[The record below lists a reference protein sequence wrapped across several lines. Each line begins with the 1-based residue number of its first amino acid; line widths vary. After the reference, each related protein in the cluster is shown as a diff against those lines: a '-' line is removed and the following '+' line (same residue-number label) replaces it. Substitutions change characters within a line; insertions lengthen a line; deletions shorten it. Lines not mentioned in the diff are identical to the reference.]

1 MRWDAGSHTNGD
13 SVGSVYQKVGD
24 SYRKHYRFFLGLV
37 EVRHKVHNVL
47 IQIFQKNL
55 LGQLL
60 KASFCVSHGCGSI
73 SLNRAEVSMS
83 VYQCAALLEFLCHN
97 YKGIINGAVSMR
109 MIFTHGISNDT
120 GTFTVRAVV
129 ADTELIHIVKGTALY
144 RLQSVT
150 YIRQCSGND
159 NAHGVVDI

>member
-1 MRWDAGSHTNGD
+1 MRWDAGGHTYSN
-13 SVGSVYQKVGD
+13 SVGSVYQKVRD

-47 IQIFQKNL
+47 IKIFQKNL

-60 KASFCVSHGCGSI
+60 KTCLCVSHGCGSV
-73 SLNRAEVSMS
+73 SLNGTKVSMS
-83 VYQCAALLEFLCHN
+83 VNQCTTFLKFLRHD
-97 YKGIINGAVSMR
+97 YKSIINRTVTVR
-109 MIFTHGISNDT
+109 MIFTHGISYDT

-129 ADTELIHIVKGTALY
+129 TDAQLIHIVKGPALY

-150 YIRQCSGND
+150 YIRQRSGND
-159 NAHGVVDI
+159 NAHGVIDI

>member
-1 MRWDAGSHTNGD
+1 MRWDAGGHTYSD
-13 SVGSVYQKVGD
+13 SVGSVYQKVRD

-37 EVRHKVHNVL
+37 EVL
-47 IQIFQKNL
+47 IKIFQKNL

-60 KASFCVSHGCGSI
+60 KTCLCVSHGCGSV
-73 SLNRAEVSMS
+73 SLNGTKVSMS
-83 VYQCAALLEFLCHN
+83 VNQCTTFLKFLRHD
-97 YKGIINGAVSMR
+97 YKSIINRTVTVR
-109 MIFTHGISNDT
+109 MIFTHGISYDT

-129 ADTELIHIVKGTALY
+129 TDAQLIHIVKGPALY

-159 NAHGVVDI
+159 NAHGVIDI